1 MTKALFEGLPG
12 AVPIYLRVSPALVEL
27 HMETNLQVN
36 LPSLSGHYPSNN
48 MTLTG
53 PAVSIMYVISSGGSQ
68 NGMKDSFM
76 IACGYEISLRQ
87 FNWGKIMFKL
97 INMDL
102 EGQRSFKALG
112 I

>member
-1 MTKALFEGLPG
+1 
-12 AVPIYLRVSPALVEL
+12 
-27 HMETNLQVN
+27 
-36 LPSLSGHYPSNN
+36 
-48 MTLTG
+48 
-53 PAVSIMYVISSGGSQ
+53 MYVISSGGSQ